1 MYIEKKILYQTNKY
15 NNMQYIKNINI
26 MYSLIISVGN
36 NGKRLRYSFINDIRS
51 MQYDVVEK
59 LLLSYK
65 IIKLNIL
72 YEYLTMSLNI
82 CCLSCNKKALH

>member
-36 NGKRLRYSFINDIRS
+36 DGKRLRYSFINDMRS
-51 MQYDVVEK
+51 M
-59 LLLSYK
+59 
-65 IIKLNIL
+65 
-72 YEYLTMSLNI
+72 
-82 CCLSCNKKALH
+82 